1 MAGMSLSL
9 KNVNVITLFTEDLA
23 GTRSFYEEVL
33 GLPVL
38 GDHGDNVVFKLGNV
52 MVNLARVSA
61 AANFGAPMGVG
72 APEAG
77 VRVVLP
83 VAVDDVDAACAELA
97 RHGVALLDGPVDR
110 PWGVRTASFAD
121 PAGHIWGLSQNLE

>member
-1 MAGMSLSL
+1 MSLSL
-9 KNVNVITLFTEDLA
+9 KSMSVITLFTEDLA
-23 GTRSFYEEVL
+23 GTRDFYEEIL

-38 GDHGDNVVFKLGNV
+38 GDHGDNIVFKIGNV

-61 AANFGAPMGVG
+61 AASFGAPTGVADPG
-72 APEAG
+72 AG

-110 PWGVRTASFAD
+110 PWGVRTVSFAD
-121 PAGHIWGLSQNLE
+121 PAGHIWELAQNL

>member
-1 MAGMSLSL
+1 MGLSL
-9 KNVNVITLFTEDLA
+9 KSMSIITLFTEDLA
-23 GTRSFYEEVL
+23 GTRDFYEEIL

-38 GDHGDNVVFKLGNV
+38 GDHGDNIVFKLGNV

-61 AANFGAPMGVG
+61 AANFGVPTRVADRG
-72 APEAG
+72 AG

-97 RHGVALLDGPVDR
+97 RYGLALLDGPVDR
-110 PWGVRTASFAD
+110 PWGVRTASFTD
-121 PAGHIWGLSQNLE
+121 PAGHIWELAQNQ

>member
-1 MAGMSLSL
+1 MSLSL
-9 KNVNVITLFTEDLA
+9 KSMSVITLFTEDLA
-23 GTRSFYEEVL
+23 GTRDFYEEIL

-38 GDHGDNVVFKLGNV
+38 GDHGDNIVFKLGNV

-61 AANFGAPMGVG
+61 AASVG
-72 APEAG
+72 APTGVADPGAG

-110 PWGVRTASFAD
+110 SWGVRTVSFAD
-121 PAGHIWGLSQNLE
+121 PAGHIWELAQNL

>member
-1 MAGMSLSL
+1 MSLSL
-9 KNVNVITLFTEDLA
+9 KSMPVITLFTEDLA
-23 GTRSFYEEVL
+23 GTKDFYEEIL
-33 GLPVL
+33 GLPML
-38 GDHGDNVVFKLGNV
+38 GDHGDNIVFKLGNV

-61 AANFGAPMGVG
+61 AASFGVPTGVAG
-72 APEAG
+72 AGTG

-97 RHGVALLDGPVDR
+97 RHGIALLDGPVDR

-121 PAGHIWGLSQNLE
+121 PAGHIWELAQNQ